1 MPRHLIV
8 LACVPIIVIACL
20 VFAANPAWATTI
32 KTTVLVEER
41 ALEELNRVMPMNG
54 SIDIRM
60 AKGSVREGEFI
71 KEFWIDSDTGQFIAN
86 VVTEYGE
93 THRVWGVAVMTLEV
107 PVPVRRI
114 LPEEIV
120 QASDLTM
127 VELPMQRIG
136 TFAINSTND
145 LVGQQVR
152 RMLVAGRPVPRQS
165 VVPPVIIH
173 RGEKI
178 RILLSVG
185 GLRLTATGRAMADAH
200 AGQVLR
206 VVNLSSN
213 KTISAIATG
222 PGIVEV
228 DQ

>member
-8 LACVPIIVIACL
+8 LFCLPIVVIASL
-20 VFAANPAWATTI
+20 IFAVNPAWASAMKVTDLI
-32 KTTVLVEER
+32 EER
-41 ALEELNRVMPMNG
+41 AVEELDQVIPANG
-54 SIDIRM
+54 RIDIRM
-60 AKGSVREGEFI
+60 AKGSVSEGEFI
-71 KEFWIDSDTGQFIAN
+71 KEFWIDSDSGQFIAN

-93 THRVWGVAVMTLEV
+93 THRVWGIAVMTIAV
-107 PVPVRRI
+107 PVPLRRM

-120 QASDLTM
+120 QASDLMM
-127 VELPMQRIG
+127 VDMPMQRLG
-136 TFAINSTND
+136 TFAIYSADN

-165 VVPPVIIH
+165 VVPPVIIN
-173 RGEKI
+173 RGEKVK
-178 RILLSVG
+178 ILLNMG
-185 GLRLTATGRAMADAH
+185 GLQLTATGRAMANAH

-213 KTISAIATG
+213 KAISAIATG